1 MMLGYIGHEDEN
13 RQTLQKHEDGHVWLH
28 TGDLGRMDEEGFVYF
43 SQRMKR
49 MIVTSG
55 YNVYP
60 SQLENVIEG
69 HPAVQRSCV
78 IGVKDPLKMQR
89 VKAFVVLK
97 ENCPA
102 DEDMLQ
108 SIMKHCKEHIAKYAL
123 PSEIEF
129 RDSLPTT
136 LVGKVAYT
144 VLEKEEAEKEA

>member
-1 MMLGYIGHEDEN
+1 
-13 RQTLQKHEDGHVWLH
+13 
-28 TGDLGRMDEEGFVYF
+28 MDEEGFIYF
-43 SQRMKR
+43 RQRIKR

-60 SQLENVIEG
+60 SQIENILEG

-78 IGVKDPLKMQR
+78 IGVPDPYKMQK

-97 ENCPA
+97 DGVQNTPELI
-102 DEDMLQ
+102 ED
-108 SIMKHCKEHIAKYAL
+108 IMAHCRKNVAKYAM
-123 PSEIEF
+123 PYTIEV

-144 VLEKEEAEKEA
+144 RLS